1 MRWALVFIT
10 TQAIAGGFTTY
21 IGTTYPYNVSAVA
34 TDASSN
40 TYIVG
45 SRAYSATANDTFI
58 TKLDPNGAILFTDV
72 FGGNGITTGNA
83 IALDPSGNIY
93 IAGTT
98 SANDFPLSKALQT
111 VPGNGFIMKLSNDG
125 ATILYSTYFGGAKGP
140 SSITALATDAKG
152 NLYLTGFSYAS
163 DFPQSS
169 GLPVAHLSF
178 GLSAISGA
186 IVAEIS
192 AAGDKILYSAAIPGT
207 QLACTGGSSCFLSS
221 RNASGA
227 GIALDAAGNAYIA
240 GNTNTTDLPATP
252 GVLSPKG
259 IGAFAA
265 KIAAGG
271 ASLSYLTYLDSGQ
284 TQLNPFYAPT
294 TYVSAIAADASGNAY
309 LAGYTN
315 DPSFPATP
323 GALQQVFGSG
333 PNTTGVFV
341 GVPSD
346 AFLAKLNPTGTA
358 YTWATFLGGTGNDQ
372 ALSLALDASQNVW
385 ATGTTKSP
393 NFPSSQGTGGDFLV
407 EASASGSS
415 LLYSSRFPNGTVSQA
430 LAIDP
435 SGFLHVAGPT
445 GIVSLIV
452 PNAKPAISIFGIQNA
467 FGGNLSGQIS
477 PAEVISIYGQQ
488 IGPVAPVTAVPS
500 NGFYPTTLGGVVVS
514 MNGIDI
520 PLLYVS
526 STQINAVVPMS
537 IVSGP
542 TTVTYGSATS
552 PSFPGQIVNSTA
564 TAYPAVLNQDGTINS
579 ESNPAKAGSIITFY
593 ATGFQTN
600 FYPLADGEVATVA
613 KNFCGPF
620 CTISPSDA
628 TIVYAGAAP
637 GIVAGVTQFNVQLP
651 STPSTYLD
659 LYPFGSLNGQPVAVW
674 VGP

>member
-1 MRWALVFIT
+1 MRCALFLIT

-21 IGTTYPYNVSAVA
+21 IGTTYPYTVSAVA

-40 TYIVG
+40 TYVVG
-45 SRAYSATANDTFI
+45 SRTYNATANDTFV
-58 TKLDPNGAILFTDV
+58 TKLDPSGAILFTDV
-72 FGGNGITTGNA
+72 FGGNGITTGHA
-83 IALDPSGNIY
+83 IAVDPSGNIY

-111 VPGNGFIMKLSNDG
+111 APGNGFVMKLSNDG
-125 ATILYSTYFGGAKGP
+125 TTILYSTYFGGTKGP

-192 AAGDKILYSAAIPGT
+192 AVGDKILYSAAIPGT

-221 RNASGA
+221 RNTSGA
-227 GIALDAAGNAYIA
+227 AIAVDAAGDAYIA
-240 GNTNTTDLPATP
+240 GNTNTTDLPVTA

-259 IGAFAA
+259 IGAFVA
-265 KIAAGG
+265 KVAAGG
-271 ASLSYLTYLDSGQ
+271 TGLTYLTYVDSGQ
-284 TQLNPFYAPT
+284 TQFNPLYGPSTA
-294 TYVSAIAADASGNAY
+294 VSAIAVDAAGNAY

-315 DPSFPATP
+315 DPSFPATS
-323 GALQQVFGSG
+323 GSLQPAFGSG
-333 PNTTGVFV
+333 LNTSGIWVGTPN
-341 GVPSD
+341 D
-346 AFLAKLNPTGTA
+346 AFLAKLNPSATA
-358 YTWATFLGGTGNDQ
+358 FTWATFLGGAGDDL
-372 ALSLALDASQNVW
+372 ALSLALDSSQNVW
-385 ATGTTKSP
+385 ATGTTTSP
-393 NFPSSQGTGGDFLV
+393 NFPSAQGTGGDFLV
-407 EASASGSS
+407 EASSSGTS
-415 LLYSSRFPNGTVSQA
+415 LLYSSRYPNGTVSRA
-430 LAIDP
+430 LSIDP
-435 SGFLHVAGPT
+435 SGFLHVAGAA

-452 PNAKPAISIFGIQNA
+452 PNAKPTISVLGIQNA
-467 FGGNLSGQIS
+467 FGGSVSGQIS

-488 IGPVAPVTAVPS
+488 IGPVSPVTAVPT

-514 MNGIDI
+514 LNGVDI

-542 TTVTYGSATS
+542 IKVTYGSTGA
-552 PSFPGQIVNSTA
+552 SFPVQSVNSTA

-579 ESNPAKAGSIITFY
+579 QTNPAPAGSIVTFY

-600 FYPLADGEVATVA
+600 FYPLADGQVATVA
-613 KNFCGPF
+613 KNFCGSF
-620 CTISPSDA
+620 CTINPPDA
-628 TIVYAGAAP
+628 RIVYAGAAP

-651 STPSTYLD
+651 ATAETFID

-674 VGP
+674 VAP